1 MLDTH
6 ARKYVQPAFN
16 CVGKTL
22 VKIGIT
28 PIQIT
33 LSAFII
39 GIVACINIYLGY
51 SIAAVALLWI
61 SGILDA
67 LDGTVA
73 RLKGKSSNLGAFMD
87 ITFDRMIEI
96 GIIIAMAFLD
106 PTASQ
111 MLVVLT
117 GTIVL
122 SISIFLTVASL
133 AKNTGKKAFYY
144 QAGFAER
151 TEGFIFFTLMILIPG
166 YRMTIGYIYAA
177 AILFTAGQRYVQA
190 IHILREQNKD

>member
-16 CVGKTL
+16 GVGKKL
-22 VKIGIT
+22 AKWGIT

-33 LSAFII
+33 LVAFII
-39 GIVACINIYLGY
+39 GVAACITLYLGY
-51 SIAAVALLWI
+51 KVLAVILLWL
-61 SGILDA
+61 SGTFDV

-73 RLKGKSSNLGAFMD
+73 RLSGKSTRLGAFID
-87 ITFDRMIEI
+87 ITFDRIIEI
-96 GIIIAMAFLD
+96 GIIVSLAFSD
-106 PTASQ
+106 PLTSQ

-122 SISIFLTVASL
+122 SISIFLTVGSF
-133 AKNTGKKAFYY
+133 AKNTGDKSLYY

-151 TEGFIFFTLMILIPG
+151 TEGFIFFTLMILIPN
-166 YRMTIGYIYAA
+166 YRIIIGYIYAA
-177 AILFTAGQRYVQA
+177 AILFTAGQRYIQA
-190 IHILREQNKD
+190 IHLLKEETKD